1 MRWLVLLLVACTHA
15 PPERASPPPPPGVPP
30 PPVPPPDAAA
40 PLAAPID
47 AAVLVDAAVRVD
59 APKPIDAAVL
69 VDAGATTLRA
79 CPASYAAA
87 ARGTCALDEVDKLAC
102 KYPAGH
108 CECHELVPCAG
119 WAGAYEEA
127 RKHPRAEWTCTPAVR
142 ADGCPGDPPR
152 EGSRCTKPAQECPYT
167 PCGGSVLT
175 CVSGGWKV
183 TRQIGGPP

>member
-15 PPERASPPPPPGVPP
+15 PPERASQPPPPGVPP
-30 PPVPPPDAAA
+30 PPVPPADAAA

-47 AAVLVDAAVRVD
+47 AAVLVDAVRVD
-59 APKPIDAAVL
+59 APKPIDAAVV
-69 VDAGATTLRA
+69 VDAAATTLRA

-127 RKHPRAEWTCTPAVR
+127 RKHPRAQWTCTPAVR

-152 EGSRCTKPAQECPYT
+152 EGSRCTKAAQECPYT